1 MNSWKSWGICM
12 SNKKTMVLQDCF
24 SLRARIGWQGLRAD
38 EFLDYGPYLVT
49 GTDFLNGKVNWDTCY
64 HVTEERFKQDTGIQ
78 LHEHDLLV
86 TKDGTIGKTAIVQ
99 NCPEKATLNSG
110 VFVVRAT
117 NKSVVPTYLYYVLRS
132 RDFEIFL
139 ANTLT
144 GSTIKHLN
152 QEHFYKFKFSAPEDT
167 KEQAKIAEVLS
178 ATDEVIDVTRK
189 MIEKYQSIKDG
200 IIQDLFAEHIEAGNT
215 VKLGDHAK
223 ALGGKRVPKG
233 HELQVAPTRH
243 PYIRVRDMTHSKV
256 IELNDGYQYIDDDT
270 HKKISRYIVDAGDLI
285 ISIVGTIGAVAI
297 IGETLDKANL
307 TENCSKIVD
316 ISDFTP
322 EFLYYYLT
330 SAYGK
335 KEISKNTIGGV
346 QPKLPLKNILTLP
359 IPNIDIPQQQEIVSI
374 LTAIDEKQFVETQR
388 LNKLHKIRDGLMQD
402 LLTQKVSVE
411 SIM

>member
-1 MNSWKSWGICM
+1 M
-12 SNKKTMVLQDCF
+12 SKMKTMVLQDCF

-49 GTDFLNGKVNWDTCY
+49 GTDFVNGRVNWDTCY
-64 HVTEERFKQDTGIQ
+64 HVTEERFRQDTGIQ
-78 LHEHDLLV
+78 LKENDLLV
-86 TKDGTIGKTAIVQ
+86 TKDGTVGKTAFVVD
-99 NCPEKATLNSG
+99 CPEKATLNSHI
-110 VFVVRAT
+110 FLVRST
-117 NKSVVPTYLYYVLRS
+117 TSKVLPQYLYYILNARFFD
-132 RDFEIFL
+132 DFQ

-144 GSTIKHLN
+144 GTTIKGLT
-152 QEHFYKFKFSAPEDT
+152 QENFYKFSFPAPEDT

-178 ATDEVIDVTRK
+178 VTDEVIDATRK
-189 MIEKYQSIKDG
+189 MIEKYQWIKDG
-200 IIQDLFAEHIEAGNT
+200 IIQDLFDKYIKNGNT

-233 HELQVAPTRH
+233 SELQVAPTRH

-256 IELNDGYQYIDDDT
+256 IELNDGYQYIDDYT
-270 HKKISRYIVDAGDLI
+270 HKKIARYIVDAGDLI

-297 IGETLDKANL
+297 IGETLGKANL
-307 TENCSKIVD
+307 TENCSKIVN

-359 IPNIDIPQQQEIVSI
+359 IPNIDILKQQEIVAI
-374 LTAIDEKQFVETQR
+374 LTAIDEKQLVETQR
-388 LNKLHKIRDGLMQD
+388 LSKLQKIRDGLMQD

-411 SIM
+411 PIM

>member
-1 MNSWKSWGICM
+1 
-12 SNKKTMVLQDCF
+12 
-24 SLRARIGWQGLRAD
+24 
-38 EFLDYGPYLVT
+38 
-49 GTDFLNGKVNWDTCY
+49 
-64 HVTEERFKQDTGIQ
+64 
-78 LHEHDLLV
+78 
-86 TKDGTIGKTAIVQ
+86 
-99 NCPEKATLNSG
+99 
-110 VFVVRAT
+110 
-117 NKSVVPTYLYYVLRS
+117 
-132 RDFEIFL
+132 
-139 ANTLT
+139 
-144 GSTIKHLN
+144 
-152 QEHFYKFKFSAPEDT
+152 
-167 KEQAKIAEVLS
+167 
-178 ATDEVIDVTRK
+178 

-200 IIQDLFAEHIEAGNT
+200 IIQDLFAKHVEAGNT

-256 IELNDGYQYIDDDT
+256 VDLNDEYQYIDDDT

-374 LTAIDEKQFVETQR
+374 LTAIDEKQFVEMQR
-388 LNKLHKIRDGLMQD
+388 LSKLHKIRDGLMQD
-402 LLTQKVSVE
+402 LLTQKVSVKP
-411 SIM
+411 IM

>member
-1 MNSWKSWGICM
+1 M
-12 SNKKTMVLQDCF
+12 SKMKPMILQDCF

-49 GTDFLNGKVNWDTCY
+49 GTDFVNGKVNWDTCY

-110 VFVVRAT
+110 VFVVRAI
-117 NKSVVPTYLYYVLRS
+117 NKSVVPAYLYYILSS
-132 RDFEIFL
+132 RDFELFL

-152 QEHFYKFKFSAPEDT
+152 QEHFYKFKFDAPEDT
-167 KEQAKIAEVLS
+167 KEQAKIAEVLNT
-178 ATDEVIDVTRK
+178 TDEVIDATRSL
-189 MIEKYQSIKDG
+189 IEKYQLVKDG
-200 IIQDLFAEHIEAGNT
+200 IIQDLFAEYVEAGNV

-233 HELQVAPTRH
+233 SELQVSPTPH

-256 IELNDGYQYIDDDT
+256 IELNDGYQYVDEDT

-316 ISDFTP
+316 ISGFTP

-346 QPKLPLKNILTLP
+346 QPKLPLKNILALP
-359 IPNIDIPQQQEIVSI
+359 IPNIDIPKQQEIVDI
-374 LTAIDEKQFVETQR
+374 LTAIDEKQFIETQH
-388 LNKLHKIRDGLMQD
+388 LSKLLKIRDGLMQD

-411 SIM
+411 PIM